1 MSGSKVSSTISGAPA
16 IDLQAL
22 ARRVEGPDR
31 VAEFRRL
38 ALDAYGGKIPA
49 AAQVEYSQALLTL
62 EAPKNRLA
70 EFRAGESGIT
80 VAKKSVVTLETQ
92 LGRVEADNKRIY
104 ESSLQTI
111 RALQTQLG
119 NMLDDRRIR
128 GDDRVGAFF
137 QIVANNERQQRL
149 NQSWGAY
156 EKKQLEFHATLDG
169 LKATE
174 VLLSG
179 AASPAEALSDDA
191 LVLAAFRQRGVEQLR
206 QNLEEQIALL
216 KQMITF
222 ATGANHAL
230 RGVQT
235 ELEASLAATNAWAAQ
250 LRAEVSDQ
258 LLSRVFDIASF
269 LTALALPA
277 SALPALS
284 VIRGILLQDVEGVRE
299 SAELFVWRAVSR
311 LLTRGLIDAGVG
323 EVAARTLVG
332 ALREGARW
340 AATNERA
347 DAAAVIAAAGRGSL
361 SEAQSFV
368 LDFLTRQADEALPL
382 ATLARAVLGAKEL
395 SSAEARGIVASLSQ
409 VGGGVDGA
417 LRILEASVR

>member
-1 MSGSKVSSTISGAPA
+1 M
-16 IDLQAL
+16 IDLTAI
-22 ARRVEGPDR
+22 ARQVEGPNR
-31 VAEFRRL
+31 VALFRQR

-49 AAQVEYSQALLTL
+49 AAQVEYSQALLSL
-62 EAPKNRLA
+62 EAPKNRIAELRAAESAGVQLA
-70 EFRAGESGIT
+70 G
-80 VAKKSVVTLETQ
+80 AKKTIVGLETQ

-111 RALQTQLG
+111 QAIQNQLG
-119 NMLDDRRIR
+119 NVLDDRRVH

-137 QIVANNERQQRL
+137 QIVANNGRRQRL
-149 NQSWGAY
+149 NEAWGAY

-174 VLLSG
+174 ALLTG
-179 AASPAEALSDDA
+179 AASPSGPVGDDA

-216 KQMITF
+216 KQVINF
-222 ATGANHAL
+222 ASGTNHAL

-235 ELEASLAATNAWAAQ
+235 ELEASLAMTNAWAAQ
-250 LRAEVSDQ
+250 MRSEVSDQ
-258 LLSRVFDIASF
+258 LLSRVFDVASL

-277 SALPALS
+277 AAMPALS
-284 VIRGILLQDVEGVRE
+284 VLRGILLQDVEGVRE
-299 SAELFVWRAVSR
+299 SAELFVWRTVSR
-311 LLTRGLIDAGVG
+311 LLTAGLIDAGVG
-323 EVAARTLVG
+323 EVAARAMVG

-340 AATNERA
+340 AASNERA
-347 DAAAVIAAAGRGSL
+347 EAAAVLAAAGRGSL

-368 LDFLTRQADEALPL
+368 IDFLTSRADEALPL
-382 ATLARAVLGAKEL
+382 ATLARAVIAAKEL
-395 SSAEARGIVASLSQ
+395 SSREARGIVASLSQ

-417 LRILEASVR
+417 LKILEASVR